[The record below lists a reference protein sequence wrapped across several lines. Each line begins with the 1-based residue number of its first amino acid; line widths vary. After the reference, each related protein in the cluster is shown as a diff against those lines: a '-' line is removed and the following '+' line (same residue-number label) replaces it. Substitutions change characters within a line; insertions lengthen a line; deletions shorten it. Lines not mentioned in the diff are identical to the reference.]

1 MDKHHRI
8 DKVSVF
14 SKSIDNIMRKLV
26 CFFAAWLLSFSF
38 IQAQE
43 DSVMVRKIVE
53 DILSRGTAY
62 EHLRFL
68 CKQVGPRLS
77 GSVGGAKA
85 VQETARMMREVGA
98 DTVYMQDCMVPKWV
112 REKKDSA
119 SILMH
124 NGQAAFI
131 RVAALGNSEGTG
143 LAGIKAEIVEV
154 NNFDE
159 LEALGNSV
167 KGKIVFYNYPMNPA
181 FVKTF
186 NAYGD
191 AGKYRGTGAS
201 RAAKYGAVAVL
212 VRSLASNPDNY
223 PHTGAMNYDPA
234 YPKIPAMAVS
244 TNDADKLSAAIK
256 AKQVSK
262 LYMRAVC
269 GMQGE
274 VLSHNVVG
282 EIRGSA
288 FPNEVITVGGHI
300 DSWDLA
306 EGAHDDGA
314 GCMQSIE
321 VLRVFKALGIKPK
334 RTIRAVMFQNEENG
348 LRGGTKYA
356 ELAEKD
362 GKKYILAL
370 ESDAGGFSPRGFGV
384 ENSDIARREKVKA
397 WAPLFLPYGV
407 YEFTDGGGGADVNPL
422 RKLGTTT
429 VGLSPDSQR
438 YFDIHH
444 SGLDV
449 FEAVSRR
456 ELHLG
461 AGVMAALIYLTDR
474 YGN

>member
-1 MDKHHRI
+1 MFLAAGLLS
-8 DKVSVF
+8 VSV
-14 SKSIDNIMRKLV
+14 SH
-26 CFFAAWLLSFSF
+26 
-38 IQAQE
+38 AQE

-53 DILSRGTAY
+53 DILARGKAY
-62 EHLRFL
+62 EQLRFL

-77 GSVGGAKA
+77 GSAGGAKA
-85 VQETARMMREVGA
+85 VIETARMLRESGA
-98 DTVYMQDCMVPKWV
+98 DTVYLQECMVPKWV

-119 SILMH
+119 AIIMK
-124 NGQAAFI
+124 NGRGLSL

-143 LAGIKAEIVEV
+143 LAGLKAEIVEV
-154 NNFDE
+154 KNFDE
-159 LEALGNSV
+159 LEALGERV
-167 KGKIVFYNYPMNPA
+167 KGKIVFYNYPMISSY
-181 FVKTF
+181 VKTF
-186 NAYGD
+186 QAYGD
-191 AGKYRGTGAS
+191 AGKYRGSGAS
-201 RAAKYGAVAVL
+201 RAAKYGAVGVL
-212 VRSLASNPDNY
+212 VRSLASNPDDY

-234 YPKIPAMAVS
+234 YPKIPSISVS
-244 TNDADKLSAAIK
+244 TNDADRLSEALK
-256 AKQVSK
+256 RGDVKQ
-262 LYMRAVC
+262 LYMRSVC

-274 VLSHNVVG
+274 VLSHNVIG
-282 EIRGSA
+282 EIRGTE

-321 VLRVFKALGIKPK
+321 VIRVFKGLGIKPK

-356 ELAEKD
+356 EIGAIE
-362 GKKYILAL
+362 GKKHILAL
-370 ESDAGGFSPRGFGV
+370 ESDAGGFTPRGFGV
-384 ENSDIARREKVKA
+384 ENTTDPARREKVKS

-407 YEFTDGGGGADVNPL
+407 HEFTDGGGGADINPL

-461 AGVMAALIYLTDR
+461 AGVMAALVYLVDR
-474 YGN
+474 HGN

>member
-1 MDKHHRI
+1 
-8 DKVSVF
+8 
-14 SKSIDNIMRKLV
+14 MRKLV
-26 CFFAAWLLSFSF
+26 LFLAAVLLSVT
-38 IQAQE
+38 ITHAQE

-53 DILSRGTAY
+53 DILARGKAY
-62 EHLRFL
+62 EQLRFL

-77 GSVGGAKA
+77 GSAGGAKA
-85 VQETARMMREVGA
+85 VIETARMLRESGA
-98 DTVYMQDCMVPKWV
+98 DTVYLQECMVPKWV

-119 SILMH
+119 AIITK
-124 NGQAAFI
+124 NGKGLSL
-131 RVAALGNSEGTG
+131 RVTALGNSEGTG
-143 LAGIKAEIVEV
+143 LAGLKAEIVEV
-154 NNFDE
+154 KNFDE
-159 LEALGNSV
+159 LEALGEKV
-167 KGKIVFYNYPMNPA
+167 KGKIVFYNYPMISSY
-181 FVKTF
+181 VKTF
-186 NAYGD
+186 QAYGD
-191 AGKYRGTGAS
+191 AGKYRGSGAS
-201 RAAKYGAVAVL
+201 RAAKYGAVGVL
-212 VRSLASNPDNY
+212 VRSLASNPDDY

-234 YPKIPAMAVS
+234 FPKIPAMAVS
-244 TNDADKLSAAIK
+244 TNDADKLS
-256 AKQVSK
+256 VSLK
-262 LYMRAVC
+262 NGDVKHFYMRSVC

-282 EIRGSA
+282 EIRGSE

-314 GCMQSIE
+314 GCVQSIE
-321 VLRVFKALGIKPK
+321 VLRVFKGLGIRPK

-348 LRGGTKYA
+348 LRGGTKYSEIA
-356 ELAEKD
+356 AIE
-362 GKKYILAL
+362 GKKHILAL
-370 ESDAGGFSPRGFGV
+370 ESDAGGFTPRGFGV
-384 ENSDIARREKVKA
+384 ENTTDPARREKVKL

-407 YEFTDGGGGADVNPL
+407 HEFTDGGGGADINPL

-461 AGVMAALIYLTDR
+461 AGVMAALVYLVDR
-474 YGN
+474 HGN

>member
-1 MDKHHRI
+1 
-8 DKVSVF
+8 
-14 SKSIDNIMRKLV
+14 MRKLV
-26 CFFAAWLLSFSF
+26 WLVAAGLLSVSVSN
-38 IQAQE
+38 AQE
-43 DSVMVRKIVE
+43 DSVMLRKIVE
-53 DILSRGTAY
+53 DVLVRGKAY
-62 EHLRFL
+62 EHLRIL

-77 GSVGGAKA
+77 GSENGLKA
-85 VQETARMMREVGA
+85 VKFTERMMHAVGA
-98 DTVYMQDCMVPKWV
+98 DTVYLQEVMVPKWV
-112 REKKDSA
+112 REKKDSVSMELTGGA
-119 SILMH
+119 QSL
-124 NGQAAFI
+124 
-131 RVAALGNSEGTG
+131 RVTALGNSEGTG
-143 LAGIKAEIVEV
+143 LNGLKAEVIEV
-154 NNFDE
+154 KNFDE
-159 LEALGNSV
+159 LDALGNKV
-167 KGKIVFYNYPMNPA
+167 KGKIVFYNYPMNSA

-186 NAYGD
+186 QAYGD

-212 VRSLASNPDNY
+212 VRSLASNPDDF

-234 YPKIPAMAVS
+234 FPKIPAMAVS
-244 TNDADKLSAAIK
+244 TNDAEKLSAAIK
-256 AKQVSK
+256 KGQVKK
-262 LYMRAVC
+262 LYMRSVC

-274 VLSHNVVG
+274 ALSYNVVG
-282 EIRGSA
+282 EIRGTD

-314 GCMQSIE
+314 GCVQSME

-356 ELAEKD
+356 EIAGVE
-362 GKKYILAL
+362 GKKHILAL
-370 ESDAGGFSPRGFGV
+370 ESDAGGFTPRGFGV
-384 ENSDIARREKVKA
+384 ENSDAARRDKVKA
-397 WAPLFLPYGV
+397 WASLFLPYGV
-407 YEFTDGGGGADVNPL
+407 HEFNDGGGGADVNPL

-449 FEAVSRR
+449 FESVSRR

-461 AGVMAALIYLTDR
+461 AGVMAGLIFLVDK